1 MIDNSK
7 TQTNKSQTEITP
19 EDAIS
24 LLKKGNNRFLKNKF
38 LNRDYKEQISNSSN
52 GQHPFAIVLSCI
64 DSRVPV
70 EIIFDQGIGDLFSVR
85 VAGNV
90 VSKDVLGSIEY
101 ACKYAGVKLI
111 VILGHTSC
119 GAVKGACD
127 GLEDGNLTH
136 LLQKI
141 KPAIDKTKTDESE
154 IRDSSNIHFVNS
166 VANNNLNNSINDIKS
181 HSSILKE
188 MIDSDK
194 VSICSAMYDVETGIV
209 NFKN

>member
-7 TQTNKSQTEITP
+7 TQTNKSQTEITS
-19 EDAIS
+19 EDAIN

-90 VSKDVLGSIEY
+90 VSKDVLGSVEY

-111 VILGHTSC
+111 VVLGHTSC

-136 LLQKI
+136 LLKKI
-141 KPAIDKTKTDESE
+141 KPAIDTTKTETSE
-154 IRDSSNIHFVNS
+154 NRDSSNIKFVNT
-166 VANNNLNNSINDIKS
+166 VANNNLFQSMNDIRS
-181 HSSILKE
+181 QSAILKK
-188 MIDSDK
+188 MIESNK
-194 VSICSAMYDVETGIV
+194 ILMCSAMYSLETGTI
-209 NFKN
+209 NFNK

>member
-52 GQHPFAIVLSCI
+52 GQHPFVIVLSCI

-181 HSSILKE
+181 HSIILKE
-188 MIDSDK
+188 MIDSDT

-209 NFKN
+209 NFKS

>member
-52 GQHPFAIVLSCI
+52 GQHPFVIVLSCI

-141 KPAIDKTKTDESE
+141 KPAIDKTKTDQSE
-154 IRDSSNIHFVNS
+154 MRNSSNIHFVNS

>member
-19 EDAIS
+19 EDAIN

-90 VSKDVLGSIEY
+90 VSKDVLGSVEY

-111 VILGHTSC
+111 VVLGHTSC

-136 LLQKI
+136 LLKKI
-141 KPAIDKTKTDESE
+141 KPAIDTTKTETSE
-154 IRDSSNIHFVNS
+154 NRDSSNI
-166 VANNNLNNSINDIKS
+166 
-181 HSSILKE
+181 
-188 MIDSDK
+188 
-194 VSICSAMYDVETGIV
+194 
-209 NFKN
+209 NFDDF

>member
-52 GQHPFAIVLSCI
+52 GQHPFVIVLSCI

-166 VANNNLNNSINDIKS
+166 VANNNLNNSINDIKL
-181 HSSILKE
+181 HSIILKE
-188 MIDSDK
+188 MIDSDT

-209 NFKN
+209 NFKS

>member
-52 GQHPFAIVLSCI
+52 GQHPFVIVLSCI

-181 HSSILKE
+181 HSIILKE
-188 MIDSDK
+188 MIDSDM

-209 NFKN
+209 NFKS

>member
-52 GQHPFAIVLSCI
+52 GQHPFVIVLSCI

-154 IRDSSNIHFVNS
+154 IRDSSNIHFVNLCCP
-166 VANNNLNNSINDIKS
+166 A
-181 HSSILKE
+181 
-188 MIDSDK
+188 
-194 VSICSAMYDVETGIV
+194 T
-209 NFKN
+209 NFLVWPI

>member
-181 HSSILKE
+181 HSIILKE
-188 MIDSDK
+188 MIDSDT

-209 NFKN
+209 NFKS

>member
-154 IRDSSNIHFVNS
+154 MRDSSNIHFVNT
-166 VANNNLNNSINDIKS
+166 VANNNLNNSINDIKL
-181 HSSILKE
+181 HSIILKE
-188 MIDSDK
+188 MIDSDT
-194 VSICSAMYDVETGIV
+194 VSICSAMYDLETGIV
-209 NFKN
+209 NFKS

>member
-19 EDAIS
+19 EDAIN

-70 EIIFDQGIGDLFSVR
+70 ETIFDQGIGDLFSVR

-90 VSKDVLGSIEY
+90 VSKDVLGSVEY

-111 VILGHTSC
+111 VVLGHTSC

-136 LLQKI
+136 LLKKI
-141 KPAIDKTKTDESE
+141 KPAIDTTKTESSE
-154 IRDSSNIHFVNS
+154 NRDSSNINFVNT
-166 VANNNLNNSINDIKS
+166 VANNNLFQSMNDIRS
-181 HSSILKE
+181 QSPILKK
-188 MIDSDK
+188 MIKSNK
-194 VSICSAMYDVETGIV
+194 ILMCSAMYSVETGTI
-209 NFKN
+209 NFNK

>member
-7 TQTNKSQTEITP
+7 TQTNKSQTEITS
-19 EDAIS
+19 EDAIN

-111 VILGHTSC
+111 VVLGHTSC

-136 LLQKI
+136 LLKKI
-141 KPAIDKTKTDESE
+141 KPAIDTTKTETSE
-154 IRDSSNIHFVNS
+154 NRDSSNIKFVNT
-166 VANNNLNNSINDIKS
+166 VANNNLFQSMNDIRS
-181 HSSILKE
+181 QSAILKK
-188 MIDSDK
+188 MIESNK
-194 VSICSAMYDVETGIV
+194 ILMCSAMYSLETGTI
-209 NFKN
+209 NFNK

>member
-19 EDAIS
+19 EDAIN

-90 VSKDVLGSIEY
+90 VSKDVLGSVEY

-111 VILGHTSC
+111 VVLGHTSC

-136 LLQKI
+136 LLKKI
-141 KPAIDKTKTDESE
+141 KPAIDTTKTETSE
-154 IRDSSNIHFVNS
+154 NRDSSNIKFVNT
-166 VANNNLNNSINDIKS
+166 VANNNLFQSMNDIRS
-181 HSSILKE
+181 QSAILKK
-188 MIDSDK
+188 MIESNK
-194 VSICSAMYDVETGIV
+194 ILMCSAMYSLETGTI
-209 NFKN
+209 NFNK

>member
-19 EDAIS
+19 EDAIN

-111 VILGHTSC
+111 VVLGHTSC

-136 LLQKI
+136 LLKKI
-141 KPAIDKTKTDESE
+141 KPAIDTTKTETSE
-154 IRDSSNIHFVNS
+154 NRDSSNIKFVNT
-166 VANNNLNNSINDIKS
+166 VANNNLFQSMNDIRS
-181 HSSILKE
+181 QSAILKK
-188 MIDSDK
+188 MIESNK
-194 VSICSAMYDVETGIV
+194 ILMCSAMYSLETGTI
-209 NFKN
+209 NFNK

>member
-24 LLKKGNNRFLKNKF
+24 LLEKGNNRFLKNKF

-52 GQHPFAIVLSCI
+52 GQHPFVIVLSCI

-101 ACKYAGVKLI
+101 ACKYAW
-111 VILGHTSC
+111 
-119 GAVKGACD
+119 
-127 GLEDGNLTH
+127 NF
-136 LLQKI
+136 
-141 KPAIDKTKTDESE
+141 
-154 IRDSSNIHFVNS
+154 RSSFNI
-166 VANNNLNNSINDIKS
+166 
-181 HSSILKE
+181 
-188 MIDSDK
+188 
-194 VSICSAMYDVETGIV
+194 
-209 NFKN
+209 FKHY